1 MDKEELSNYRSISNL
16 SIISKIIEHVV
27 KSHLMDH
34 LTSNSLLNS
43 HQSVYCKHHSTETAL
58 LYLHDHLVSAIRT
71 HKVHVGFRVHVKI
84 ASRIVSYVSCLCLL
98 DLSAAFDTTDH
109 ILILVWY
116 PWLCFQLVQIISV
129 ILLLPCQMW
138 NRPVFLVHI
147 LLRCPPRLCP
157 WSFTLRYVYHSS
169 QYSHFLSFPKP
180 SSLCRRYSTLPFLS
194 SSSLSPT

>member
-84 ASRIVSYVSCLCLL
+84 ASRIVSYLAASVSNVK
-98 DLSAAFDTTDH
+98 ST
-109 ILILVWY
+109 
-116 PWLCFQLVQIISV
+116 S
-129 ILLLPCQMW
+129 
-138 NRPVFLVHI
+138 
-147 LLRCPPRLCP
+147 PPGTHPPAVSPMLCP
-157 WSFTLRYVYHSS
+157 WSTTLRHVHHSS
-169 QYSHFLSFPKP
+169 QYPHFHLFSKP
-180 SSLCRRYSTLPFLS
+180 SPLRR
-194 SSSLSPT
+194 